1 MSMDRRPYAE
11 EDPGQAGPP
20 HPPPDTRRKTN
31 GSARPSDNPHSLQ
44 RGRCSGTLADFTAVR
59 IGPHARSAEL
69 DAASVFAHELAQP
82 LSAIANYVR
91 ACRTTLVSHGGEV
104 PDRALECIEK
114 AIEESARASQV
125 FHRLRSLMDR
135 EDLECTAEDINTI
148 VERSIAELSPMACEH
163 AVKLELAL
171 DRSLPFL
178 RIDRIQLQLVIANL
192 IRNSIEALRDRRNGS
207 IAIRTGRK
215 ADDLVAVV
223 ISDNGPGLPPQIAR
237 RAFKPIRSHKPE
249 GMGVG
254 LSICHTIVSAHGGQ
268 LSASS
273 QPGKGTDFHILLPT
287 GEAMDEQVDRP
298 CGR

>member
-11 EDPGQAGPP
+11 EDCGQAVPP
-20 HPPPDTRRKTN
+20 HPPPDTRRKAN
-31 GSARPSDNPHSLQ
+31 GSARPSGEPYSLQ
-44 RGRCSGTLADFTAVR
+44 RNERSSALADFTAVR
-59 IGPHARSAEL
+59 LGAQARSAEL

-82 LSAIANYVR
+82 LSAIANYVQ

-125 FHRLRSLMDR
+125 FHRLRSLMDH
-135 EDLECTAEDINTI
+135 EDLERTAEDINAI
-148 VERSIAELSPMACEH
+148 VERSSAELSPMAREH

-178 RIDRIQLQLVIANL
+178 QIDRIQVQLAIANL
-192 IRNSIEALRDRRNGS
+192 IRNSIEALRDRQNGS
-207 IAIRTGRK
+207 IAIRTNLK
-215 ADDLVAVV
+215 ADDLVAVI

-237 RAFKPIRSHKPE
+237 RTFKPIRSHKPD

-254 LSICHTIVSAHGGQ
+254 LSICHAIVSAHGGR

>member
-11 EDPGQAGPP
+11 EDCGQAVPP
-20 HPPPDTRRKTN
+20 HPPPDTCHKSN
-31 GSARPSDNPHSLQ
+31 GSAPPSGNLYALQ
-44 RGRCSGTLADFTAVR
+44 RKGCSSAVAAFAAIR
-59 IGPHARSAEL
+59 LGPHAKSAEL

-82 LSAIANYVR
+82 LSAIANYVQ

-104 PDRALECIEK
+104 PDKALECIEK
-114 AIEESARASQV
+114 AIEESARATQV

-135 EDLECTAEDINTI
+135 EDLERAAEDINTI
-148 VERSIAELSPMACEH
+148 VERSSAELSPMALEH
-163 AVKLELAL
+163 GVKLELAL

-178 RIDRIQLQLVIANL
+178 RIDRVQVQLVIANL
-192 IRNSIEALRDRRNGS
+192 IRNSIEALQGRQNGS
-207 IAIRTGRK
+207 IAIRTKLK
-215 ADDLVAVV
+215 ADDLVAV
-223 ISDNGPGLPPQIAR
+223 IIADNGPGLPPQIAK
-237 RAFKPIRSHKPE
+237 RAFQPIRSHKPD

-254 LSICHTIVSAHGGQ
+254 LSICHTIVAAHGGQ

-273 QPGKGTDFHILLPT
+273 RPGKGTDFHILLPT